1 MLRSETED
9 LCRTLSVKLK
19 ANKSFE
25 RALTHEVRLSFI
37 IFKLLTDKIFRRNPK
52 SCLKSLLW
60 STHEL
65 RLLLSSIIFKI
76 TTFDNK
82 LWLYSGKFPPNS
94 CLKLLHPIAT
104 YPTSLTT
111 AESRRSACRRKYF
124 WTESRILVLPFD
136 HSSSDRGL
144 FEVRKLWAN
153 SYY

>member
-1 MLRSETED
+1 MLDSKVKVQGKQVVKDSLNAWSSTKFYNIQ
-9 LCRTLSVKLK
+9 TLDK
-19 ANKSFE
+19 KSNF
-25 RALTHEVRLSFI
+25 
-37 IFKLLTDKIFRRNPK
+37 DKILRRNIK
-52 SCLKSLLW
+52 SCLKSPIW
-60 STHEL
+60 STHEM
-65 RLLLSSIIFKI
+65 LLSSIVFKT

-82 LWLYSGKFPPNS
+82 LWLYSWNFPPNS

-124 WTESRILVLPFD
+124 WTESRILALPFD